1 MNKQAVFHRAMSPYV
16 YKYDQ
21 ETVHIRLTT
30 AKGDV
35 DRIILIHGDPY
46 EWDAEREEDR
56 DWNFDPDKEKF
67 WKTQQTPM
75 MRTGAD
81 ATHDYWFVAIKPSRR
96 RVRYGFELS
105 TAEETAIYT
114 ERGWY
119 DEIPLDHPG
128 YYFAVPYI
136 NAVDVFDA
144 PAWVKE
150 TVWYQIFP
158 DRFANGDV
166 TNDRQGTVP
175 WASEAPAYENHFGGD
190 FQGVID
196 NIGYLKNLGINGIYF
211 CPVFAAPSNHK
222 YDTLDYLKLDP
233 AFGTEEKFREMVELL
248 HANGIRVLLD
258 AVFNH
263 VSVDHPT
270 FQDVIKRGADSEYA
284 DWFMIDSFPIEMDPP
299 NYEVFAFEANMP
311 KLNTANADVKA
322 YLLKVGR
329 YWVEEFGIDGWRLDV
344 ASEVDHAFWRDF
356 RKEVRTANP
365 EAYIVGE
372 CWTDSQEWLF
382 GDQFDAVMNYGLTEA
397 FLTFFATRET
407 TASEFSYAV
416 VRNLNGNAMNVNE
429 VMFNLVGS
437 HDTPRALTRA
447 GGDKERMRLL
457 LLSLLTFTGSPVI
470 YYGDEIG
477 MTGGQDP
484 ANRKCMEWDQEKQ
497 DTELLSYV
505 TELIALR
512 KAHPALA
519 NEASYVFEQIDDEKN
534 QFVIRRSSPHG
545 DYLILI
551 NNGEK
556 EARFEFSGR
565 AVDLLDG
572 TEWAGEINV
581 GPIHGTILQIKNG

>member
-1 MNKQAVFHRAMSPYV
+1 MSPYV

-35 DRIILIHGDPY
+35 DQIRLIHGDPY

-67 WKTQQTPM
+67 WKTQQTDM
-75 MRTGAD
+75 IRTGSD
-81 ATHDYWFVAIKPSRR
+81 ATHDYWFVAIKPSRK
-96 RVRYGFELS
+96 RVRYGFKLM

-128 YYFAVPYI
+128 YYFAVPYM

-144 PAWVKE
+144 PEWVKE

-166 TNDRQGTVP
+166 TNDRPGTVP

-196 NIGYLKNLGINGIYF
+196 HIDYLKKLGISGIYF

-284 DWFMIDSFPIEMDPP
+284 DWFMIDSFPIQMDPHP

-311 KLNTANADVKA
+311 KLNTANPDVKA

-344 ASEVDHAFWRDF
+344 ASEVDHAFWREF
-356 RKEVRTANP
+356 RNEVRTANP

-397 FLTFFATRET
+397 FLTFFATGET
-407 TASEFSYAV
+407 TASEFSHAV
-416 VRNLNGNAMNVNE
+416 VRNLNGNSMNVNE

-447 GGDKERMRLL
+447 NGDKARMRLL

-477 MTGGQDP
+477 LAGGQDP
-484 ANRKCMEWDQEKQ
+484 ANRKCMEWNPDEQ
-497 DTELLSYV
+497 DRDLLAYV
-505 TELIALR
+505 TNLIAIR
-512 KAHPALA
+512 KAHPTLA
-519 NEASYVFEQIDDEKN
+519 NDGTYTFEQVDDSN
-534 QFVIRRSSPHG
+534 ACFVIRRTSTQG
-545 DYLILI
+545 DYLIVI
-551 NNGEK
+551 NNGQ
-556 EARFEFSGR
+556 EAVSFTLPGQ

-572 TEWAGEINV
+572 TEYETEIRLAPV
-581 GPIHGTILQIKNG
+581 RGTILRLKDE